1 MWPAV
6 RSSAQCGFSGLADAD
21 PADKR
26 HRSGVT
32 PHADLGAAQRPPSH
46 STIYRQFTAE
56 FAVVLVVL
64 VGLVTGA
71 VLHVLGAGTPADF
84 VWAGAAVVVLGPLVW
99 SVARS
104 VARRDVGVD
113 AIALLAIAAA
123 LVLGEYLTAVIVSLM
138 LAGGN
143 ALEASANARARREL
157 RLLVERAPRIAHRRR
172 GALVEEVKVEEV
184 VPGDL
189 VVVRAGEVVPADG
202 VMSDGAEA
210 VIDTSALTGEPLPVT
225 VRPGGEILSGTANA
239 ADAFDLVV
247 TRTAAESAYAA
258 IVRLVEGATEQRA
271 PFVRLADR
279 YAAFFLPVTILVA
292 GGAWLASG
300 DPTRMLAVLVVATPC
315 PLILAAPIALVSG
328 LSRAARIGVI
338 VKGAGVIEQLGR
350 ARTVLFDKT
359 GTLTLGSP
367 EVERIVSLNG
377 VEPTEALR
385 LAASLDQLSAH
396 VMAEALVHD
405 AEGRGL
411 RLTSPTDV
419 REQPGSGIAGA
430 VEGRAVV
437 VGAAGWLE
445 ELGFAGA
452 RVAAN
457 AADGGQEVGRA
468 KVFVGIDG
476 RLAAMIVM
484 ADHLRQDAIGLP
496 ASLRETGIRHVALVT
511 GDSASVGE
519 EIGRLAGVDRVYSD
533 QSPEDKLEVV
543 KALRARK
550 ELRPVVMVGDGINDA
565 PALALADVGIALGA
579 QGATV
584 SSETA
589 DVVITVDRVDRV
601 AHALHIGRRSL
612 GIARQSVLVGMGLSL
627 AAMAVAAAGYLPPVY
642 GALLQ
647 EGIDVA
653 VIANALRALKG

>member
-1 MWPAV
+1 MT
-6 RSSAQCGFSGLADAD
+6 SLADLD
-21 PADKR
+21 
-26 HRSGVT
+26 
-32 PHADLGAAQRPPSH
+32 AAQSPRGP
-46 STIYRQFTAE
+46 STIFRHFTIE
-56 FAVVLVVL
+56 LAVVLVV
-64 VGLVTGA
+64 VAGLITGA
-71 VLHVLGAGTPADF
+71 VLHILGADTPADI

-99 SVARS
+99 SVARTL
-104 VARRDVGVD
+104 ARGDVGVD

-172 GALVEEVKVEEV
+172 GALVEEVTVEELL
-184 VPGDL
+184 PGDV

-202 VMSDGAEA
+202 MMSDGAEA
-210 VIDTSALTGEPLPVT
+210 IIDTSALTGEPLPAT

-247 TRTAAESAYAA
+247 TRPSADSAYAA
-258 IVRLVEGATEQRA
+258 IVRLVKGATDQRA

-279 YAAFFLPVTILVA
+279 YAAFFLPVTLFVA
-292 GGAWLASG
+292 GGAWIASG

-328 LSRAARIGVI
+328 LSRAAHVGVI

-367 EVERIVSLNG
+367 EVERVVSLNG

-396 VMAEALVHD
+396 VLAEALVHD
-405 AEGRGL
+405 AERRGL
-411 RLTSPTDV
+411 RLTPPTDV
-419 REQPGSGIAGA
+419 REQPGAGVA
-430 VEGRAVV
+430 GTVDGRAVV

-445 ELGFAGA
+445 ELGFTGA
-452 RVAAN
+452 RAA
-457 AADGGQEVGRA
+457 ASASDGTHEVGRA
-468 KVFVGIDG
+468 KVFVGIDDQ
-476 RLAAMIVM
+476 LAAMIVM
-484 ADHLRQDAIGLP
+484 ADHLREDAVGLT

-511 GDSASVGE
+511 GDHASVGE
-519 EIGRLAGVDRVYSD
+519 EIGRLVGVDRVYSE
-533 QSPEDKLEVV
+533 QRPEDKLEVV
-543 KALRARK
+543 KALRARE

-579 QGATV
+579 QGATI

-601 AHALHIGRRSL
+601 AHALRIGRRSL
-612 GIARQSVLVGMGLSL
+612 HIARQSVLVGMGLSL

-647 EGIDVA
+647 EGIDVV
-653 VIANALRALKG
+653 VIVNALRALKD